1 MTSLAK
7 QRAYIISI
15 CLFWPT
21 NLAHSGFVSCLT
33 LALPTVACLQVLIK
47 LPQLART
54 HQILSHQSSL
64 STPTEPRRR
73 HQPGWLA
80 AEMPRE
86 LRRRDFIPAL
96 EWTDIP
102 IKSLDRSLP
111 WYEAKCLMDG
121 ICRKEMELLGLWR
134 FVLIA
139 AERGHTAVMG

>member
-7 QRAYIISI
+7 HRAYLISI

-80 AEMPRE
+80 AEMPRASPPW
-86 LRRRDFIPAL
+86 FHTSSGVNGH
-96 EWTDIP
+96 TDKEP
-102 IKSLDRSLP
+102 RPLSLP